1 MPCLPASVS
10 DGWPECDGELATG
23 VLSEIVDRQTG
34 QMARTPQLLEF
45 AKTHGLK
52 CITVADIVRYLD
64 AHAIRLSS

>member
-1 MPCLPASVS
+1 MPCMLYLYRLAGQVVTVS
-10 DGWPECDGELATG
+10 LSTG

-64 AHAIRLSS
+64 AHAIRLTS